1 METVL
6 ATCEEISG
14 RAANTPVEEAERM
27 HLMAEADLNPDDKIR
42 LEDAEEMLEELGVV
56 FLVNRDGL
64 MNFIQDGNT
73 DDE

>member
-42 LEDAEEMLEELGVV
+42 LEDAEEMLEELGV
-56 FLVNRDGL
+56 NRDGL